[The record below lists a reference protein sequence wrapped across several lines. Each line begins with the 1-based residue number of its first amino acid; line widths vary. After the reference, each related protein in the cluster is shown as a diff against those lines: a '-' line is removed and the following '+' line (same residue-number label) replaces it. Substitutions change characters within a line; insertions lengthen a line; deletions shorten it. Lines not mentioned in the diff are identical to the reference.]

1 MGRVSVIAAVKMS
14 FSMGVCV
21 YVALTST
28 QCSLFKPQFLLLMVS
43 YRKTVK
49 QRICVGLLARI
60 DTFSH
65 VTIILVRN

>member
-1 MGRVSVIAAVKMS
+1 MGGVLVTTAVKMS

-21 YVALTST
+21 SVALTSP
-28 QCSLFKPQFLLLMVS
+28 QCSLFKPQFLLMVS

-49 QRICVGLLARI
+49 QRICVGLVARI

-65 VTIILVRN
+65 VTIISVRN